1 MNQRGSANPLLFST
15 IIFAVL
21 TVAAAGLFV
30 WAFMNY
36 QDYKNNSDQKVAEA
50 VKQAQVDQKKL
61 DNQQFE
67 EDYKKPY
74 TTYNG
79 PADLGSVSFNY
90 PKTWSVYEA
99 SNTADDNGLQAYFNP
114 KVVPPVDAD
123 GQVFALQVQVKD
135 EPYQQSLDDLSSN
148 LEDGTLHAAPYNT
161 NGYKGMRF
169 TGQLDESHQGVMVL
183 FKIRNQTLVM
193 TVNSK
198 TYVKELDHTILKSL
212 KFNP

>member
-1 MNQRGSANPLLFST
+1 MNQRGSVNPLLFST

-36 QDYKNNSDQKVAEA
+36 QDYKNNSDQKVAAA
-50 VKQAQVDQKKL
+50 VKQAQADQQKV
-61 DNQQFE
+61 DNQQFQ

-74 TTYNG
+74 TTYRG

-90 PKTWSVYEA
+90 PKTWSVYES
-99 SNTADDNGLQAYFNP
+99 SNSADGDGLMAYFNP

-123 GQVFALQVQVKD
+123 GQTFALQVQVKD
-135 EPYQQSLDDLSSN
+135 EPYQQSLDDLSGN
-148 LEDGTLHAAPYNT
+148 IDDGTMKAVPYQT

-169 TGQLDESHQGVMVL
+169 TGKIDDTHQGDIVM
-183 FKIRNQTLVM
+183 FKIRNQTLLL

-198 TYVKELDHTILKSL
+198 DFLKELNNTVLKSL

>member
-36 QDYKNNSDQKVAEA
+36 QDYKNNSDQKVAVA
-50 VKQAQVDQKKL
+50 VKQAQADQKKL
-61 DNQQFE
+61 DDKQFE

-74 TTYNG
+74 TTYHG
-79 PADLGSVSFNY
+79 PADLGSVSFDY
-90 PKTWSVYEA
+90 PKTWSAYES
-99 SNTADDNGLQAYFNP
+99 SNSADDNGLQAYFNP
-114 KVVPPVDAD
+114 KVVPPTDAD

-135 EPYQQSLDDLSSN
+135 EPYQQSLDDLSGN
-148 LEDGTLHAAPYNT
+148 LEDGTLKAAPYKT
-161 NGYKGMRF
+161 NGYQGMRF
-169 TGQLDESHQGVMVL
+169 TGQLDEGHQGVMVL

-193 TVNSK
+193 TVNSNS
-198 TYVKELDHTILKSL
+198 YVKELDHTILKSL